1 MCQQPWAFLFLCKIL
16 SHCVS
21 YSCSKTLAYGKKKT
35 VFTISQDVSNTHGF
49 VCTCL
54 YIRISFRKR
63 ALIRKASKTSNDI
76 RFCEEPKTIVVV
88 DKWFNSLNL
97 THILLFNLNRP
108 WKRFVKNTSLWGFQQ
123 VLKIWLHVQNY
134 IIFGVIE

>member
-1 MCQQPWAFLFLCKIL
+1 MSTTMSISISLPNCRSLCVLCVTRIL
-16 SHCVS
+16 KRWRTAKSP
-21 YSCSKTLAYGKKKT
+21 G
-35 VFTISQDVSNTHGF
+35 FRQDVSNTHGF

-97 THILLFNLNRP
+97 THILLFNLQIDP
-108 WKRFVKNTSLWGFQQ
+108 GKGS
-123 VLKIWLHVQNY
+123 
-134 IIFGVIE
+134 